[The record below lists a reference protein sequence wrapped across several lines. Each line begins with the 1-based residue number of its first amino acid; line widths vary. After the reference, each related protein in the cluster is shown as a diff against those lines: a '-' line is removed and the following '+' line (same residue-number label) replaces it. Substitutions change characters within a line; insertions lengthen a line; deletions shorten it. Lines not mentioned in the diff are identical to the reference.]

1 MSRSRRR
8 RVPLRPV
15 PLTAAAVT
23 AAAVAAVAAIAV
35 HAVPNGSAVTLH
47 DAADSAAPLQASYQ
61 AGASWGTGYS
71 GQYTITNAG
80 TSAVTS
86 WTLAFTLPQG
96 TSLTSLWDGS
106 YTDNGGQVTVTSD
119 SWDATVSPGGTVT
132 VGFETESSGTA
143 GQPSG
148 CTINGTACAGG
159 SAPGSSPTAA
169 APTTAAPT
177 TAAPTTAAPTTAAP
191 TTAAPT
197 TAAPSPSASATAPSP
212 TASASATSSSG
223 SPSDGSAGFA
233 PYVDTSLFPP
243 FSLVS
248 TAQATGVKQFNLAFV
263 VSGDSVTGNTGGS
276 CTPEWGGVTAIGSDP
291 VAAQIGA
298 LRAIGGDVRISFGGE
313 DGSELAVTCT
323 DVSQLQAAYQD
334 VISAYDVNKI
344 DFDIEGAAVDNTA
357 ANARRDQ
364 ALVALQKANPGLQVS
379 FTLPVLPSGL
389 PADEDGVLTGAVQAG
404 VDISAVN
411 VMAMDYGD
419 GAAPNPSGQMG
430 TFAIDAA
437 TATDAQVASA
447 MGISDDAAWSK
458 VAVTP
463 MIGVNDTSD
472 EIFTVAN
479 AQQLEAFAASKH
491 LAWLS
496 MWSAARDAECSGGAQ
511 SFASPTCSSIA
522 QTPDEFMDTFGAY

>member
-1 MSRSRRR
+1 MPRSRRR
-8 RVPLRPV
+8 ATLLRPV
-15 PLTAAAVT
+15 PLTVLAIMTAAAAAVGVT
-23 AAAVAAVAAIAV
+23 AAV
-35 HAVPNGSAVTLH
+35 HASTVTVR
-47 DAADSAAPLQASYQ
+47 DAADSAGPLEASYQ
-61 AGASWGTGYS
+61 GGTSWGTGYS
-71 GQYTITNAG
+71 GQYTVTNAG
-80 TSAVTS
+80 TSPVTG
-86 WTLAFTLPQG
+86 WTLGFTLPAG

-106 YTDNGGQVTVTSD
+106 YAVAGGQATVTSAD
-119 SWDATVSPGGTVT
+119 WDATIQPGDTVT
-132 VGFETESSGTA
+132 VGFEAHSTGSA
-143 GQPSG
+143 GQPGG
-148 CTINGTACAGG
+148 CTINGATCQGG
-159 SAPGSSPTAA
+159 STSPAPGASPTTVTPTTVT
-169 APTTAAPT
+169 PTTAAASPSAPATSPAATTSPT
-177 TAAPTTAAPTTAAP
+177 PTAAPTPA
-191 TTAAPT
+191 
-197 TAAPSPSASATAPSP
+197 ATASG
-212 TASASATSSSG
+212 SSSA
-223 SPSDGSAGFA
+223 PSDGAAGFA

-263 VSGDSVTGNTGGS
+263 VAGGSATGNTGGG

-313 DGSELAVTCT
+313 AGSELAVTCT
-323 DVSQLQAAYQD
+323 SVSQLQAAYQQ

-344 DFDIEGAAVDNTA
+344 DFDIEGAAVDNPA

-364 ALVALQKANPGLQVS
+364 ALAALQAADPGLQVS

-389 PADEDGVLTGAVQAG
+389 TSDGDAVLTGAVQAG
-404 VDISAVN
+404 VTVSAVN

-419 GAAPNPSGQMG
+419 GAAPNPAGQLG

-472 EIFTVAN
+472 EVLTVAN

-496 MWSAARDAECSGGAQ
+496 MWSAARDTECPGGAQ
-511 SFASPTCSSIA
+511 SFAQPTCSSIV
-522 QTPDEFMDTFGAY
+522 QTTDQFMDTLGAY